1 MARGSQDAGSR
12 NLSSVFYLMSVFYYN
27 LRNRRLE
34 RVADRNDDLMR
45 KNAWQMDIKD
55 RQVLTLQNPG
65 GIQTLTLD
73 LP

>member
-1 MARGSQDAGSR
+1 
-12 NLSSVFYLMSVFYYN
+12 MSVFYYN

-55 RQVLTLQNPG
+55 RKVSLVNWDNSGRFLTYKNATG
-65 GIQTLTLD
+65 R
-73 LP
+73 

>member
-1 MARGSQDAGSR
+1 
-12 NLSSVFYLMSVFYYN
+12 MSVFYYN